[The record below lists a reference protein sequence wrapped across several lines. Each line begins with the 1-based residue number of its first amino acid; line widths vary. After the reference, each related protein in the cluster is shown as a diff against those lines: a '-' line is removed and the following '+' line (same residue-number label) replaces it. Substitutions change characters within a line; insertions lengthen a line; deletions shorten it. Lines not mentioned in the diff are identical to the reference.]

1 MPHRNRR
8 SEAAITRMGCTVES
22 CGRVEQDC
30 GWTVGGLMDRLFL
43 AAVFVGIIVLVG
55 ALAFAPL

>member
-1 MPHRNRR
+1 
-8 SEAAITRMGCTVES
+8 MGCTVES
-22 CGRVEQDC
+22 CGRVARDR